1 MNTLDYFFKANLYGL
16 LFAGCYYLLLRRH
29 TFLHLNRA
37 YLLVSALLTLTLPLV
52 SLTPA
57 ETAVLPVAVPVG
69 VITLP
74 VMAAAPVVV
83 SQDVSEPDRDRLPQL
98 LYALVALA
106 FLVRMGWRVWQINRL
121 ISRSARRQYQNFT
134 LVFAATDTVAT
145 FSFCR
150 YIVLS
155 PADVDNALVLQHE
168 QVHVRQWHSADV
180 LGMAVLRALFWAVPV
195 LWLLDRALRQVHE
208 FLADQGTVQQVT
220 QPVEYT
226 QFLVDYAFG
235 IRPEPLTNGF
245 FNPTLLKQRIQMLH
259 RQATTRW
266 ALGKY
271 MLLLPLSLALLAM
284 TAVPHE
290 LETLVQQAT
299 EKTITVKG
307 RVTSA
312 ADGKPLSGVDIVVRG
327 KRQGASTDANGRY
340 VIQVAS
346 TESLVFGFKGF
357 RTDTWQLGA
366 LANETKK
373 GVLMLNAHLQPV
385 LEDELPAMGAT
396 ADYRAVNP
404 NPAMPV
410 KPLLT
415 SIVKDGE
422 TYTATSEP
430 ATFPTGIPGLMN
442 YVAHNLRY
450 PAKARAAGIE
460 GDVYVLF
467 TISPSGKV
475 TDARVNKTITAPGGG
490 CQEEAVRVV
499 SQMPGWIPAT
509 QQGRPVAV
517 RYQIPIRFTPE
528 QTSKTRKTPQAT
540 PADTLPAKRT
550 LWHPAG
556 DFPGFSLITG
566 QSRDRYALPLPDSL
580 RLFARP
586 ATIRISSVLK
596 GDPQWVVDGVN
607 VDNIDDLKPDQI
619 ETITVIKDTP
629 STAVYGEKGKN
640 GVILVKTKKP

>member
-1 MNTLDYFFKANLYGL
+1 M
-16 LFAGCYYLLLRRH
+16 
-29 TFLHLNRA
+29 
-37 YLLVSALLTLTLPLV
+37 
-52 SLTPA
+52 
-57 ETAVLPVAVPVG
+57 
-69 VITLP
+69 
-74 VMAAAPVVV
+74 
-83 SQDVSEPDRDRLPQL
+83 
-98 LYALVALA
+98 
-106 FLVRMGWRVWQINRL
+106 
-121 ISRSARRQYQNFT
+121 
-134 LVFAATDTVAT
+134 
-145 FSFCR
+145 
-150 YIVLS
+150 
-155 PADVDNALVLQHE
+155 
-168 QVHVRQWHSADV
+168 
-180 LGMAVLRALFWAVPV
+180 

-284 TAVPHE
+284 TSVPHE

-299 EKTITVKG
+299 EKTITVEG

-312 ADGKPLSGVDIVVRG
+312 ADGKPLSGVSVMDGNRLTT
-327 KRQGASTDANGRY
+327 TDQNGLYTLIGVGRT
-340 VIQVAS
+340 AK
-346 TESLVFGFKGF
+346 LVFSSLGY
-357 RTDTWQLGA
+357 RTDQWRMDA
-366 LANETKK
+366 LTGKITKN
-373 GVLMLNAHLQPV
+373 VLSLSPRLQPT

-396 ADYRAVNP
+396 AAFRAVKP
-404 NPAMPV
+404 NPAMPLNAV
-410 KPLLT
+410 PA
-415 SIVKDGE
+415 SIVKDGK
-422 TYTATSEP
+422 TYSSVAEP

-442 YVAHNLRY
+442 YVAHNLHY

-467 TISPSGKV
+467 TVSPSGKV

-517 RYQIPIRFTPE
+517 RYQIPIRFALDGR
-528 QTSKTRKTPQAT
+528 QKAQKSARST

-556 DFPGFSLITG
+556 DFPGFSPTTG

-580 RLFARP
+580 RLLARP

-607 VDNIDDLKPDQI
+607 VDNIDNLKPDQI